1 MKINK
6 REKTLLFVLALG
18 VVGFGYYKVVW
29 DYQYNKLKDLKS
41 KELKVKEEYNH
52 DVKMV
57 NSTEPNKEE
66 INIFNSEIQNLTS
79 GFYSNISQPNI
90 ILELNNLM
98 NDANVKGTMSFSEI
112 KTMPVMDKQEGDS
125 SSKSE
130 DDENP
135 NQIQGIVNDYNNIT
149 DKKKNED
156 KKNKKQEEI
165 YNLNQM
171 TVSLSV
177 NGTYDNVMKF
187 MKSIEENPKHIN
199 ILNFNLSAQTDGN
212 VSANMNI
219 QLVAIPKIDASKEEF
234 TTADEKYGKENPFSG
249 ASVAGTGTI
258 ENELE
263 NSKVKNDF
271 LMTVRPINSDLP
283 TIVLGKSGDKDKK
296 TYLNNDENSVSNIEM
311 YISGDNGKYYYK
323 YKVEGKSYPTKFEGN
338 GEEFKPNGNDINF
351 EIFSEK
357 RVNKDDK
364 SGANIKI
371 VNSSDKEVNLII
383 NKDDEKSPR
392 VNVTTDGKVKVIKN

>member
-41 KELKVKEEYNH
+41 KELKVKQEYND

-57 NSTEPNKEE
+57 NSIEPNKEE

-98 NDANVKGTMSFSEI
+98 NDTNVKGTMSFSEI

-130 DDENP
+130 NDENK

-187 MKSIEENPKHIN
+187 IKSIEENPKHIN

-271 LMTVRPINSDLP
+271 LMTVRPINSDFP

>member
-41 KELKVKEEYNH
+41 KELKVKQEYND

-57 NSTEPNKEE
+57 NSIEPNKEE
-66 INIFNSEIQNLTS
+66 INIFNSEIQNLTA

-112 KTMPVMDKQEGDS
+112 KTMPVIEKQEGDS

-130 DDENP
+130 DDENK

-156 KKNKKQEEI
+156 KKDKKPEEI

-249 ASVAGTGTI
+249 ASVVGTGTI

>member
-41 KELKVKEEYNH
+41 KELKVKQEYND

-57 NSTEPNKEE
+57 NSIEPNKEE

-98 NDANVKGTMSFSEI
+98 NDTNVKGTMSFSEI

-125 SSKSE
+125 SSKNE
-130 DDENP
+130 NDENK

-249 ASVAGTGTI
+249 ASVVGTGTI

-271 LMTVRPINSDLP
+271 LMTVRPINSDFP

-392 VNVTTDGKVKVIKN
+392 VNVTTEGKVKVIKN

>member
-98 NDANVKGTMSFSEI
+98 NDANVKGTMNFSEI
-112 KTMPVMDKQEGDS
+112 KTMPVMDKQDGDS

-149 DKKKNED
+149 DKKKNEGGKD
-156 KKNKKQEEI
+156 KKSEEI
-165 YNLNQM
+165 YNLSQM

-234 TTADEKYGKENPFSG
+234 ITADEKYGKENPFSG
-249 ASVAGTGTI
+249 ASTVGTGTI

-283 TIVLGKSGDKDKK
+283 TIVLGKSDDKDKK

>member
-41 KELKVKEEYNH
+41 KELKVKQEYND

-57 NSTEPNKEE
+57 NSIEPNKEE

-112 KTMPVMDKQEGDS
+112 KTMPVMDKQQGDS

-130 DDENP
+130 DDENK
-135 NQIQGIVNDYNNIT
+135 NQIQGIVNDYNNII

-156 KKNKKQEEI
+156 NKDKKQEEI
-165 YNLNQM
+165 YNLSQM

-249 ASVAGTGTI
+249 ASVVGTGTI

-283 TIVLGKSGDKDKK
+283 TIVLGKADDKDKK

>member
-41 KELKVKEEYNH
+41 KELKVKQEYND

-57 NSTEPNKEE
+57 NSIEPNKEE

-98 NDANVKGTMSFSEI
+98 NDTNVKGTMSFSEI

-130 DDENP
+130 NDENK

-234 TTADEKYGKENPFSG
+234 TTADDKYGKENPFSG

-323 YKVEGKSYPTKFEGN
+323 YKVEGKSYPTKFESN

>member
-18 VVGFGYYKVVW
+18 IVGFGYYKVVW

-41 KELKVKEEYNH
+41 KELKVKQEYND

-57 NSTEPNKEE
+57 NSIEPNKEE

-98 NDANVKGTMSFSEI
+98 NDTNVKGTMSFSEI

-130 DDENP
+130 NDENK

-249 ASVAGTGTI
+249 ASVVGTGTI

-296 TYLNNDENSVSNIEM
+296 TYLNNDENSLSNIEM

-371 VNSSDKEVNLII
+371 MNSSDKEVNLII

-392 VNVTTDGKVKVIKN
+392 VNVTTEGKVKVIKN

>member
-98 NDANVKGTMSFSEI
+98 NDANVKGTMNFSEI
-112 KTMPVMDKQEGDS
+112 KTMPVMDKQDGDS

-149 DKKKNED
+149 DKKKNEGGKD
-156 KKNKKQEEI
+156 KKSEEI
-165 YNLNQM
+165 YNLSQM

-234 TTADEKYGKENPFSG
+234 ITADEKYGKENPFSG
-249 ASVAGTGTI
+249 ASVVGTGTI

-283 TIVLGKSGDKDKK
+283 TIVLGKSDDKDKK

-323 YKVEGKSYPTKFEGN
+323 YKVEGRSYPTKFEGN

>member
-6 REKTLLFVLALG
+6 REKNLLFVLALG
-18 VVGFGYYKVVW
+18 IVGFGYYKVVW

-112 KTMPVMDKQEGDS
+112 KTMPVMDKQDGDS

-149 DKKKNED
+149 NKKKNED
-156 KKNKKQEEI
+156 NKDKKQEEI
-165 YNLNQM
+165 YNLSQM

-177 NGTYDNVMKF
+177 NGTYDNVIKF

-219 QLVAIPKIDASKEEF
+219 QLVAIPKIDDSKEEF

-249 ASVAGTGTI
+249 ASTVGTGTI

-283 TIVLGKSGDKDKK
+283 TIVLGKADDKDKK

-392 VNVTTDGKVKVIKN
+392 VNVTTDGKVKIIKN

>member
-57 NSTEPNKEE
+57 NSIEPNKEE

-112 KTMPVMDKQEGDS
+112 KTMPVMDKQDGDS

-156 KKNKKQEEI
+156 KKDKKPEEI

-249 ASVAGTGTI
+249 ASTVGTGTI

-283 TIVLGKSGDKDKK
+283 TIVLGKSDDKDKK

-392 VNVTTDGKVKVIKN
+392 VNVTTDGKVKIIKN

>member
-41 KELKVKEEYNH
+41 KELKVKQEYND

-57 NSTEPNKEE
+57 NSIEPNKEE

-98 NDANVKGTMSFSEI
+98 NDTNVKGTMSFSEI
-112 KTMPVMDKQEGDS
+112 KTMPVMDNQEGDS

-130 DDENP
+130 NDENK

-156 KKNKKQEEI
+156 KKNKKQEQI

-249 ASVAGTGTI
+249 ASVVGTGTI

>member
-41 KELKVKEEYNH
+41 KELKVKQEYND

-57 NSTEPNKEE
+57 NSIEPNKEE

-98 NDANVKGTMSFSEI
+98 NDTNVKGTMSFSEI

-130 DDENP
+130 NDENK

-234 TTADEKYGKENPFSG
+234 TTADDKYGKENPFSG

-258 ENELE
+258 ENKLE

>member
-29 DYQYNKLKDLKS
+29 NYQYNKLKDLKS
-41 KELKVKEEYNH
+41 KELKVKQEYND

-57 NSTEPNKEE
+57 NSIEPNKEE

-98 NDANVKGTMSFSEI
+98 NDTNVKGTMSFSEI

-130 DDENP
+130 NDENK

-249 ASVAGTGTI
+249 ASVVGTGTI

>member
-41 KELKVKEEYNH
+41 KELKVKQEYND

-57 NSTEPNKEE
+57 NSIEPNKEE

-98 NDANVKGTMSFSEI
+98 NDTNVKGTMSFSEI

-130 DDENP
+130 NDENK

-219 QLVAIPKIDASKEEF
+219 RLVAIPKIDASKEEF

-249 ASVAGTGTI
+249 ASIAGTGTI

-392 VNVTTDGKVKVIKN
+392 VNVTTEGKVKVIKN

>member
-41 KELKVKEEYNH
+41 KELKVKQEYND

-57 NSTEPNKEE
+57 NSIEPNKEE

-98 NDANVKGTMSFSEI
+98 NDTNVKGTMSFSEI

-130 DDENP
+130 NDENK

-187 MKSIEENPKHIN
+187 IKSIEENPKHIN

-249 ASVAGTGTI
+249 ASVVGTGTI

-392 VNVTTDGKVKVIKN
+392 VNVTTEGKVKVIKN

>member
-112 KTMPVMDKQEGDS
+112 KTMPVMDKQDGDS

-156 KKNKKQEEI
+156 NKDKKQEEI
-165 YNLNQM
+165 YNLSQM

-249 ASVAGTGTI
+249 ASTVGTGTI

-283 TIVLGKSGDKDKK
+283 TIVLGKSDDKDKK

-338 GEEFKPNGNDINF
+338 GEEFKPNGNNINF

-392 VNVTTDGKVKVIKN
+392 VNVTTDGKVKIIKN

>member
-41 KELKVKEEYNH
+41 KELKVKEEYNN

-66 INIFNSEIQNLTS
+66 INIFNSEIQNLTL

-112 KTMPVMDKQEGDS
+112 KTMPVMDKQQGDS

-135 NQIQGIVNDYNNIT
+135 NQIQGIVNDYNNII

-156 KKNKKQEEI
+156 NKDKKQEEI
-165 YNLNQM
+165 YNLSQM

-249 ASVAGTGTI
+249 ASTVGTGTI

-283 TIVLGKSGDKDKK
+283 TIVLGKADDKDKK

-323 YKVEGKSYPTKFEGN
+323 YKVEGRSYPTKFEGN

>member
-41 KELKVKEEYNH
+41 KELKVKQEYND

-57 NSTEPNKEE
+57 NSIEPNKEE

-98 NDANVKGTMSFSEI
+98 NDTNVKGTMSFSEI

-130 DDENP
+130 NDENK

-187 MKSIEENPKHIN
+187 IKSIEENSKHIN
-199 ILNFNLSAQTDGN
+199 ILNFNLSAQSDGN

-249 ASVAGTGTI
+249 ASVVGTGTI

-357 RVNKDDK
+357 RVNNDDK

-392 VNVTTDGKVKVIKN
+392 VNVTTEGKVKVIKN

>member
-57 NSTEPNKEE
+57 DSIEPNKEE
-66 INIFNSEIQNLTS
+66 INIFNSEIQNLTA

-98 NDANVKGTMSFSEI
+98 NDADVKGTMSFSEI
-112 KTMPVMDKQEGDS
+112 KTMPVMEKQEGDS

-130 DDENP
+130 DDENK

-156 KKNKKQEEI
+156 GKDKKPEEI

-171 TVSLSV
+171 TVSLSL

-249 ASVAGTGTI
+249 ANAVRTGTI

-283 TIVLGKSGDKDKK
+283 TIVLGKADDKDKK

-357 RVNKDDK
+357 RVNNDDK
-364 SGANIKI
+364 SGANIKV

-392 VNVTTDGKVKVIKN
+392 VNVTTEGKVKVIKN